1 MKAPTPR
8 AEQIEETILD
18 AADRLLARDG
28 YQQMTM
34 DDLAQESRLTKGVI
48 FLHFPAKADVILA
61 HIDRIAARVLD
72 GLERIAASSASPA
85 DKIREM
91 IVLRVMHRFDSV
103 QHYPETVAAV
113 VHDLGPS
120 LLQQREKH
128 FSAEA
133 KILAKVL
140 AQAEGAIAIEPHERS
155 AVANAVIAATNS
167 LLPSNLS
174 ASELTRRREI
184 AEKADRIA
192 TMLLRGLLRP
202 DRSAK
207 RRAA

>member
-1 MKAPTPR
+1 MKMPAPRP
-8 AEQIEETILD
+8 EQIEDTILD

-34 DDLAQESRLTKGVI
+34 DNLAHETGLAKGAI
-48 FLHFPAKADVILA
+48 YLHFPAKTDVILA
-61 HIDRIAARVLD
+61 HIDRTAARVVD

-91 IVLRVMHRFDSV
+91 IVLRVMQRFDSV
-103 QHYPETVAAV
+103 QHYPEAVAQV

-120 LLQQREKH
+120 LLLQREKH
-128 FSAEA
+128 FTAEA
-133 KILAKVL
+133 RIFAKVL
-140 AQAEGAIAIEPHERS
+140 AQGEGAIAIEAQERG
-155 AVANAVIAATNS
+155 AVANAVIAATNA
-167 LLPSNLS
+167 LLPYNLN

-202 DRSAK
+202 DRGAK

>member
-1 MKAPTPR
+1 MKAPAGRP
-8 AEQIEETILD
+8 EQVEETILD
-18 AADRLLARDG
+18 AADRLLARGG

-34 DDLAQESRLTKGVI
+34 DNLAEETGLARSVI
-48 FLHFPAKADVILA
+48 YLHFPAKTDVILA
-61 HIDRIAARVLD
+61 HIDRIAARVLL

-85 DKIREM
+85 DKIRQM

-103 QHYPETVAAV
+103 QHYPETVAEV

-128 FSAEA
+128 FAAEA
-133 KILAKVL
+133 KVLAKVL
-140 AQAEGAIAIEPHERS
+140 SHAEGAIAIQPQERS
-155 AVANAVIAATNS
+155 AVANAVIAATNA
-167 LLPSNLS
+167 LLPYNLS

-184 AEKADRIA
+184 GEKADRIA

-202 DRSAK
+202 DRAAK